1 MYAEKQFAILGFP
14 CNQFLLQEPGAN
26 ASEIFA
32 VLKHIRPG
40 DGFVPNFDM
49 FKKGDVNGKD
59 ENPIYS
65 FLKSRCSPLKLE
77 FADVYK
83 LHYEPMHAND
93 IRWNFEKFLIDC
105 SGNPIRRYDES
116 LDPLAITE
124 DIDYLLEKDKHCNG
138 ATTAVPP
145 PPPPTP
151 AATETAGGHSNS

>member
-1 MYAEKQFAILGFP
+1 MYAEKPFAILGFP

-26 ASEIFA
+26 ASEILA
-32 VLKHIRPG
+32 VLKYIRPG

-49 FKKGDVNGKD
+49 FKKGAVNGED

-65 FLKSRCSPLKLE
+65 FLKSRCSPPKQE
-77 FADVYK
+77 FADVSK
-83 LHYEPMHAND
+83 LHYHPMHAND
-93 IRWNFEKFLIDC
+93 IRWNFEKFLVDC

-124 DIDYLLEKDKHCNG
+124 DIDYLLEKDQHCNG
-138 ATTAVPP
+138 AAIPPP

-151 AATETAGGHSNS
+151 AAVETAGGQTTSS